1 MSGLKTFSEMHLS
14 KKQILKGFFI
24 GLIVFFSYRFFRM
37 LGKGEEMIP
46 GPEIFK
52 DLLIFLLTG
61 ILFVFIFGIWNHYVN
76 DKVKGLHPA
85 VKIALSSLVT
95 TFLLVLMMWLLR
107 FLLIVIMA
115 GVDFDLFMADEKLE
129 WYKIGFVVAS
139 IFSVSFHIISHVRQR
154 EKRLVAEQTFLAG
167 TASAELNA
175 LKSQLDPHFLF
186 NSLNVLAGL
195 IEENPEK
202 AQDFTVGLSKVYR
215 YVLEQKDKEWVSA
228 QEELNFAKSYLQLMQ
243 MRFENSLVVDLPDSL
258 SDTHWRMAPL
268 TLQLLLENAV
278 KHNEAGN
285 RKPLYIRVY
294 ESEGKLVVENNFQPR
309 ENLGVSTGKGLQ
321 NIRQRYGLLT
331 DQPIE
336 VSQNNQKFKV
346 SIPLLIQ
353 KKSNMKTTEM
363 NQSYLNARKRLD
375 DLKEFYG
382 SLTSYII
389 VIPILIFINYRT
401 FWGFQWFW
409 FPMLGWGIGLAF
421 QAAKVYFPNSNWEER
436 KLKQFMDEERRKM
449 M

>member
-1 MSGLKTFSEMHLS
+1 
-14 KKQILKGFFI
+14 
-24 GLIVFFSYRFFRM
+24 
-37 LGKGEEMIP
+37 
-46 GPEIFK
+46 
-52 DLLIFLLTG
+52 
-61 ILFVFIFGIWNHYVN
+61 
-76 DKVKGLHPA
+76 
-85 VKIALSSLVT
+85 
-95 TFLLVLMMWLLR
+95 MMWLLR